1 MKELPNTQLIFLV
14 GFAHVT
20 SLAYFENPSNCNYSI
35 MRPFKLHGKSLV
47 PFSFHAFLSLVH
59 IAKSFKEVF
68 PCEQ

>member
-35 MRPFKLHGKSLV
+35 MRPFQVTWQKSCA
-47 PFSFHAFLSLVH
+47 FFISCISFLSAH
-59 IAKSFKEVF
+59 SKMF
-68 PCEQ
+68 